1 MIVTLEKEVEEPFD
15 YKGLFLIWLT
25 VLTDYDLSMDMDI
38 ETWRAV
44 YDYKEKKVWY
54 EITNIEGYDF
64 ENNPYTLPGERQKY
78 LVKTFDDDTLKAL
91 QSFAEAN
98 SGHRYDEIIE
108 EARKS
113 A

>member
-25 VLTDYDLSMDMDI
+25 VLTDYDVSMDMDI
-38 ETWRAV
+38 ETLRAV
-44 YDYKEKKVWY
+44 YDCKEKKVWY
-54 EITNIEGYDF
+54 EITNIEAYDF
-64 ENNPYTLPGERQKY
+64 EGDVYSVCEQRRKY
-78 LVKTFDDDTLKAL
+78 LVETLDDDTLKAL
-91 QSFAEAN
+91 QSFAEAH
-98 SGHRYDEIIE
+98 SGHKYDEIIE